1 MISPRICL
9 SLGGGT
15 GKVKALDVTFAIE
28 KAGRT
33 GADRAF
39 QFEGSGSM
47 RIFGIAGVLAAAL
60 SAPPAAAQPVP
71 ARATAGTITRVCN
84 ENQAAC
90 LTYVVGS
97 LDAFFATMTAFGRPP
112 TICIPP
118 AVNNNQLMQVGL
130 AYLRAHPEV
139 ANANGAEI
147 VIAAIHRA
155 YPCQT
160 QPGR

>member
-1 MISPRICL
+1 
-9 SLGGGT
+9 
-15 GKVKALDVTFAIE
+15 
-28 KAGRT
+28 
-33 GADRAF
+33 
-39 QFEGSGSM
+39 M
-47 RIFGIAGVLAAAL
+47 RILAVAMMMAAAVP
-60 SAPPAAAQPVP
+60 APAAAQNAPG
-71 ARATAGTITRVCN
+71 RANAGLVNRVCT

-90 LTYVVGS
+90 LTYVLGS
-97 LDAFFATMTAFGRPP
+97 LDAFFAAMTAFGRPQ

-118 AVNNNQLMQVGL
+118 AVTNNQLMQVSA

-155 YPCQT
+155 YPCAA

>member
-1 MISPRICL
+1 MKIFAVAAI
-9 SLGGGT
+9 
-15 GKVKALDVTFAIE
+15 VAVAL
-28 KAGRT
+28 
-33 GADRAF
+33 
-39 QFEGSGSM
+39 
-47 RIFGIAGVLAAAL
+47 
-60 SAPPAAAQPVP
+60 PAAPAVAQRTP
-71 ARATAGTITRVCN
+71 ARANAALVTRICN

-97 LDAFFATMTAFGRPP
+97 LDAFFATMTAFGRPA

-118 AVNNNQLMQVGL
+118 AINNNQLMQVSV

-147 VIAAIHRA
+147 VIAAVHHA
-155 YPCQT
+155 YPCQA